1 MMKKLFLGFFVLV
14 LQVQA
19 VAACGD
25 EEADSIV
32 RKKAIEMAE
41 VYKTNKFGIGQTLI
55 MGKYRMT
62 NVIIIQG
69 DGGTEGPVDRIGQVI
84 VNLDKCAY
92 HSYLIGIY
100 NQYEIQQ

>member
-1 MMKKLFLGFFVLV
+1 MKQFILLV
-14 LQVQA
+14 TILLVQVGAFA
-19 VAACGD
+19 VCGE

-41 VYKTNKFGIGQTLI
+41 IYKTNKFGVGQTLI

-69 DGGTEGPVDRIGQVI
+69 DGGTDGPVDRIGQVV
-84 VNLDKCAY
+84 VNLEKCAY

>member
-1 MMKKLFLGFFVLV
+1 MKKIFIGLIVLFL
-14 LQVQA
+14 QVNADA
-19 VAACGD
+19 VCSD

-41 VYKTNKFGIGQTLI
+41 TYKTNKFGIGQTLI

-62 NVIIIQG
+62 NVIILQG
-69 DGGTEGPVDRIGQVI
+69 DGGTEGPIDRIGQVI